1 VICNYD
7 ILYEQMVQFSFLRW
21 RGIVGRI
28 PKEWAQVSGNSW
40 KSRPRVCSLSLLS
53 PPSQKQKQLQ
63 LAISATV
70 ILTLLLLLP
79 EMLLAKAP
87 PAPIPANL
95 SAKPKPRLLEPNWKS
110 SRGLKLVVR
119 AGYTR
124 TPLETSG
131 AYQLIDDDT
140 GEKFIVWGGSDD
152 DNHGSPIPSKNT
164 LSWKPSTANILK
176 KKERYNGPDDA
187 GDTTTSITGNY
198 ANEAVLSAQ
207 ILNFCTMPWNPTPIE
222 IISG

>member
-1 VICNYD
+1 
-7 ILYEQMVQFSFLRW
+7 
-21 RGIVGRI
+21 
-28 PKEWAQVSGNSW
+28 
-40 KSRPRVCSLSLLS
+40 
-53 PPSQKQKQLQ
+53 
-63 LAISATV
+63 
-70 ILTLLLLLP
+70 
-79 EMLLAKAP
+79 MLLAKAP

-124 TPLETSG
+124 KPLETPG
-131 AYQLIDDDT
+131 AYQLVDDDT

-152 DNHGSPIPSKNT
+152 DNHVSPIPSKHT

-176 KKERYNGPDDA
+176 KKEHYNGPDDA
-187 GDTTTSITGNY
+187 RDTTTSITGNY
-198 ANEAVLSAQ
+198 ANEAALSSQ
-207 ILNFCTMPWNPTPIE
+207 LLNILLLPPLFPIDLGRPQLLNFCTMHWNPTPIE